1 MSTISSSSVR
11 STLDARPSTLLV
23 RYIFRDNLGTW
34 RCASQIGIET
44 GLRTITGDIQA
55 LNFDAAITLAH
66 HYRDQAD
73 AAERLGYPV
82 ADEQWST
89 WAEQLE
95 IWAAKQRGAPARR
108 VSIGQDLASGPD
120 RTVTATITVRHGRF
134 DGDEPTFA
142 EMVGQ
147 GGNSR

>member
-1 MSTISSSSVR
+1 MSAT
-11 STLDARPSTLLV
+11 
-23 RYIFRDNLGTW
+23 RYIFRDHLGTW
-34 RCASQIGIET
+34 RCASMIGIET
-44 GLRTITGDIQA
+44 GLRKITGEILPLD
-55 LNFDAAITLAH
+55 FDTAITLAH

-73 AAERLGYPV
+73 AAERLGFPV

-95 IWAAKQRGAPARR
+95 IWAAKQHNAPGR
-108 VSIGQDLASGPD
+108 VIRDTTP
-120 RTVTATITVRHGRF
+120 TVTVRYHHRF

-147 GGNSR
+147 GGNAR

>member
-1 MSTISSSSVR
+1 MSTVATSAAGR
-11 STLDARPSTLLV
+11 STLDARPSTPLV
-23 RYIFRDNLGTW
+23 RYLFRDTSGTW
-34 RCASQIGIET
+34 RTASTIGLET
-44 GLRTITGDIQA
+44 GLRKITGEIHA
-55 LNFDAAITLAH
+55 LTFDAAIDLAH

-95 IWAAKQRGAPARR
+95 IWAARRVGAPGR
-108 VSIGQDLASGPD
+108 VSASQDLASGPD
-120 RTVTATITVRHGRF
+120 RTVTITVRHGRF

-142 EMVGQ
+142 EMVGHH
-147 GGNSR
+147 GGER